1 MPKVSKKLVSVLAS
15 VVAAA
20 SGIAALQLTRQRAG
34 ATAAGPVPASA
45 SPGAL
50 DLTAPQLVP
59 PVEPRQQPAT
69 PEPGQRRPVV
79 SMAATPLPQEYR
91 ILLMRSVFLNQP
103 GQRVGRPDAGVGGP
117 RSYEASLTFRG
128 VMREGSQAVAFI
140 DDGNRTMRLKVGDK
154 IGRGEI
160 RGISLNQLVYQVGD
174 RTIPVDI
181 GMNLTGTGIM
191 SSTPTTQPSSATG
204 TQTASTSAASSGGGD
219 DVLERMRKRRQQ
231 EGGM

>member
-1 MPKVSKKLVSVLAS
+1 MPKVSKKVLSVLAS
-15 VVAAA
+15 VAVAA
-20 SGIAALQLTRQRAG
+20 SGVAALQLTRQRAG
-34 ATAAGPVPASA
+34 AAGPVPSSA
-45 SPGAL
+45 SSGAL

-59 PVEPRQQPAT
+59 PVEQKQQNPQPAT
-69 PEPGQRRPVV
+69 GQRRPVV
-79 SMAATPLPQEYR
+79 SMASTPLPQDYR
-91 ILLMRSVFLNQP
+91 ILLSRSVFLNQP
-103 GQRVGRPDAGVGGP
+103 GQRVGRTTESGGGGP

-140 DDGNRTMRLKVGDK
+140 DDGNRTMRLKTGDK

-160 RGISLNQLVYQVGD
+160 REISLNQLLYQVGD
-174 RTIPVDI
+174 RTITVDI

-191 SSTPTTQPSSATG
+191 TSTTQPSPGSQA
-204 TQTASTSAASSGGGD
+204 QTASTSTGASGGD